1 MSIGL
6 WQNPNF
12 RKLWLGQSI
21 SAVGSQ
27 ITFVALPLTA
37 VLLLNASAA
46 QMGILTAAVTLP
58 YLLVGLPAG
67 VWVDRL
73 RRRSILITA
82 DVCRAALLATIPL
95 AALLNLLRIEHLY
108 LVAFSSGIFTVFYD
122 VAEEAFLPSLIR
134 RDQLVEGN
142 SKMAAPPRPGRFRK
156 TCQVLRLGDH
166 RPRHWRRAGAVAHGT
181 GCHRRGRAVVR
192 RFGLS
197 PSTSLSLDL
206 LGPKSAGP

>member
-1 MSIGL
+1 M
-6 WQNPNF
+6 
-12 RKLWLGQSI
+12 
-21 SAVGSQ
+21 
-27 ITFVALPLTA
+27 
-37 VLLLNASAA
+37 LLLNASAA

-142 SKMAAPPRPGRFRK
+142 SKMARGAP
-156 TCQVLRLGDH
+156 
-166 RPRHWRRAGAVAHGT
+166 
-181 GCHRRGRAVVR
+181 
-192 RFGLS
+192 
-197 PSTSLSLDL
+197 
-206 LGPKSAGP
+206 

>member
-142 SKMAAPPRPGRFRK
+142 SKMARGAP
-156 TCQVLRLGDH
+156 
-166 RPRHWRRAGAVAHGT
+166 
-181 GCHRRGRAVVR
+181 
-192 RFGLS
+192 
-197 PSTSLSLDL
+197 
-206 LGPKSAGP
+206 